1 MNTRERFQA
10 VMNFQPV
17 DRLPVMEWAG
27 WWDKTIERWQSE
39 GLPCH
44 DRYEVMRY
52 FDMDMHYQ
60 GWIPFS
66 SEGCPEPACHGAP
79 LIGSIDEYLKIKQFL
94 YPSDA
99 ARLDPWKDWAA
110 EQQAGSAAVWL
121 TLEGFFWFPRRLL
134 GIENH
139 FYTYYDQ
146 PELIH
151 LICSDLLDFHLRT
164 LHELLSVCKPDF
176 MTFAEDMSYNRGP
189 MVSEDVFNEF
199 IRPYYRKITPML
211 REHGIKIIVDSDG
224 DIYKLTDWFE
234 DCGVDG
240 FLPLER
246 QAGTDIAILRQAHPR
261 QIYIGAFDKMTMN
274 RGEAA
279 MRAEFERLMPVA
291 RQGGF
296 IISCD
301 HQTHPGVSLED
312 YRLYLKLFNEYAWSV

>member
-17 DRLPVMEWAG
+17 DRLPLMEWAM

-39 GLPCH
+39 GLPTG
-44 DRYEVMRY
+44 DRYEITRY
-52 FDMDMHYQ
+52 FDMDMNYQ
-60 GWIPFS
+60 GWIPALD
-66 SEGCPEPACHGAP
+66 EGCPEPACHGAP
-79 LIGSIDEYLKIKQFL
+79 LIRSIDEYLKIKPYL
-94 YPSDA
+94 YPADA
-99 ARLDPWKDWAA
+99 ARRDPWKDWEA
-110 EQQAGSAAVWL
+110 EQGAGDAAVWM

-151 LICSDLLDFHLRT
+151 LITTDLLEFHLRT
-164 LHELLSVCKPDF
+164 LHELLAVCKPDF

-189 MVSEDVFNEF
+189 MVSEDIFKEF
-199 IRPYYRKITPML
+199 IQPYYLKVTPLL
-211 REHGIKIIVDSDG
+211 REHGVKIIVDSDG
-224 DIYKLTDWFE
+224 DIYKLADWFE
-234 DCGVDG
+234 GCGVDG

-246 QAGTDIAILRQAHPR
+246 QAGVDIAQLRREHPR
-261 QIYIGAFDKMTMN
+261 QVYIGAFDKMTMN
-274 RGEAA
+274 CGEAA

-312 YRLYLKLFNEYAWSV
+312 YRLYLKLFNEYARSV